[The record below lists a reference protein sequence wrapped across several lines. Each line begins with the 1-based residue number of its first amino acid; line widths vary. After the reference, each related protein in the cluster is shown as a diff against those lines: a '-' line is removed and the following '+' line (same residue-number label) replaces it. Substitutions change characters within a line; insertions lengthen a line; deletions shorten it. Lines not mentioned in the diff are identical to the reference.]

1 MWPCIQHATSTYE
14 MEKAKWKTLN
24 PHLLEALRPTGQA
37 ASLLDFGGKG
47 SDDSLVIVGV
57 GPESPGSSVDI
68 RGELD
73 FLRKA
78 ADLQLYA
85 SVVPAWLANY
95 DVVID
100 GPAVL
105 PPLSQYFDKVAA
117 GIMRSIAQDMG
128 LEVVSA
134 KVDRNAVRLTMRLRC
149 IPLQIDLLQ
158 HRYPETKATL
168 VMNEE
173 PAEQAVTAGEDGQ
186 SAV

>member
-1 MWPCIQHATSTYE
+1 MENTQPTS
-14 MEKAKWKTLN
+14 LGG
-24 PHLLEALRPTGQA
+24 LRPTGQQ
-37 ASLLDFGGKG
+37 ASLLDLGGKG
-47 SDDSLVIVGV
+47 KDDSLVIVGV

-68 RGELD
+68 GGELD
-73 FLRKA
+73 FLKKA
-78 ADLQLYA
+78 SDLQLYA
-85 SVVPAWLANY
+85 SVVPAWLAYY

-105 PPLSQYFDKVAA
+105 PPLSLYFDKVAA

-134 KVDRNAVRLTMRLRC
+134 KVDSKAVRLTMRLRC

-168 VMNEE
+168 VMDE
-173 PAEQAVTAGEDGQ
+173 PAADEAATTGEGGQTA
-186 SAV
+186 A